1 MFVNQLCLLF
11 FASLWKT
18 LVKKIL
24 QLKSLIQDKYLY
36 AEELKL
42 IEAKSREEITLEKEE
57 EKLDET
63 TDLLESKRLVAFS

>member
-1 MFVNQLCLLF
+1 LF